1 MPRRFTLREAESLLP
16 EIEKSIRDA
25 VSLKS
30 QKDEV
35 QSKLQS
41 ITQRVIMMGGIL
53 VDREA
58 IYAQRLLHDRNAERL
73 KTTLEGVQ
81 ESGCIIKDL
90 DVGLI
95 DFPTLFRNRE
105 VYLCWKMGEPGI
117 QFWHGVDE
125 GFAGRKPID
134 QDFLDHHQ
142 GDPAN

>member
-30 QKDEV
+30 QMDEV

-81 ESGCIIKDL
+81 ESGCIVKDL
-90 DVGLI
+90 DIGLI
-95 DFPTLFRNRE
+95 DFPTLFRDRE

-117 QFWHGVDE
+117 HFWHGVDE

-134 QDFLDHHQ
+134 QDFLDDHQ

>member
-1 MPRRFTLREAESLLP
+1 MPRRFTLREVESLLP
-16 EIEKSIRDA
+16 EIEKAIREA

-30 QKDEV
+30 QMDDVE
-35 QSKLQS
+35 SKLQS

-58 IYAQRLLHDRNAERL
+58 VYAQRLLHDRNAERL
-73 KTTLEGVQ
+73 KTTVESLQ

-90 DVGLI
+90 DIGLI
-95 DFPTLFRNRE
+95 DFPTLFRDRE
-105 VYLCWKMGEPGI
+105 VYLCWKMGEHGI

-142 GDPAN
+142 GDPSN

>member
-30 QKDEV
+30 QMDEV

-73 KTTLEGVQ
+73 KTTLESVQ
-81 ESGCIIKDL
+81 ESGCIVKDL
-90 DVGLI
+90 DIGLI
-95 DFPTLFRNRE
+95 DFPTLFRDRE

-117 QFWHGVDE
+117 HFWHGVDE

>member
-1 MPRRFTLREAESLLP
+1 MSRRFTLREAESLLP
-16 EIEKSIRDA
+16 EIEKAIREA

-30 QKDEV
+30 QMDEV
-35 QSKLQS
+35 ESKLQS

-53 VDREA
+53 IDREA

-142 GDPAN
+142 GDPSN

>member
-30 QKDEV
+30 QMDEV

-73 KTTLEGVQ
+73 KTTLESVQ
-81 ESGCIIKDL
+81 ESGCIVKDL
-90 DVGLI
+90 DIGLI
-95 DFPTLFRNRE
+95 DFPTLFRDRE

-117 QFWHGVDE
+117 HFWHGVDE
-125 GFAGRKPID
+125 GVAGRKPID